1 MKTLLLAALLASLPA
16 FLHAQLVVYRESET
30 ARVTV
35 AGRQVTLPVITYIIY
50 DTALQSFSAIGS
62 FQVGGNKYYA
72 ITNNSEN
79 RLTQGIAGPGGNYT
93 VVSHTADGSDDPNVI
108 TASYFAK
115 GRETTLDLGN
125 AATATLPRSLKA
137 TTRAVQ
143 WSGGRIGIYEG
154 SSTVIFQSAETKFAN
169 QAGENAAAVIERIR
183 QRLEN
188 RGYVSAP

>member
-1 MKTLLLAALLASLPA
+1 
-16 FLHAQLVVYRESET
+16 
-30 ARVTV
+30 
-35 AGRQVTLPVITYIIY
+35 
-50 DTALQSFSAIGS
+50 
-62 FQVGGNKYYA
+62 
-72 ITNNSEN
+72 
-79 RLTQGIAGPGGNYT
+79 
-93 VVSHTADGSDDPNVI
+93 VI

>member
-1 MKTLLLAALLASLPA
+1 MKTLLLTALLAALPA
-16 FLHAQLVVYRESET
+16 FVQAQLVVYRESET

-35 AGRQVTLPVITYIIY
+35 VGRQVTLPVITYIIY

-62 FQVGGNKYYA
+62 FQLGGNKYYA

-93 VVSHTADGSDDPNVI
+93 VLSQTADGSKDPNVI

-143 WSGGRIGIYEG
+143 RSGGQIGIYEG
-154 SSTVIFQSAETKFAN
+154 SSTVIFQSTETRTAN

-183 QRLEN
+183 QRLES
-188 RGYVSAP
+188 RGYVPAP